1 MKRMIRIVNLEV
13 KEENRNEYYC
23 EYSLDGGDTWSCESM
38 FKCHPIKE
46 NPAYRFLAE
55 DILWFIQTR
64 LDNGFEY
71 IGVKLSS
78 SIKDWSPW
86 L

>member
-1 MKRMIRIVNLEV
+1 MKKMIRIVNFEV
-13 KEENRNEYYC
+13 KEEKRNEYYC
-23 EYSLDGGDTWSCESM
+23 EFSMDGGKTWSCEAM
-38 FKCHPIKE
+38 YKCYPIAE
-46 NPAYRFLAE
+46 NPDHKFLAE

-64 LDNGFEY
+64 MDNGFEY